1 MACKEKPSKSILK
14 SDQEQPPTLG
24 TYNIYTKRASF
35 KDDVILQ
42 QFIQDNCEVITPPV
56 IEAKL
61 PIASDDTEEQ
71 LSPEE
76 ISRRNEFKQ
85 KRRLVDLEGID
96 GLNLKAV
103 LGHRVSLPGV
113 ELDEDDDDDGDN
125 ENNKRKEAVSQ
136 ASGSVCTSGEVSLP
150 VPSKSNEHESDSD
163 WSFPDTESNSL
174 CYPVPN
180 VVNRLPDTSSTAG
193 TTTTTTTNTV
203 RIVKI

>member
-85 KRRLVDLEGID
+85 KRRLIDLEGTD

-113 ELDEDDDDDGDN
+113 ELDEDDDDDDN
-125 ENNKRKEAVSQ
+125 ENNKREELVSQ
-136 ASGSVCTSGEVSLP
+136 ASGSVCTGGGVGVSLP
-150 VPSKSNEHESDSD
+150 IPSKLYEHESDSD
-163 WSFPDTESNSL
+163 W
-174 CYPVPN
+174 
-180 VVNRLPDTSSTAG
+180 
-193 TTTTTTTNTV
+193 
-203 RIVKI
+203 